1 MQYIAKK
8 LCKFAGRE
16 FRINEIIPD
25 GYVHN
30 TAAPRLINMGVIAE
44 DSAGQLLPASS
55 SIENNEAAAI
65 IPEPAEEII
74 SEPEQEPAEEQ
85 KEITKEDLMKL
96 KRDEL
101 VLLAE
106 EEGIKVNDTDT
117 KSDIA
122 AALLGEGSDE

>member
-44 DSAGQLLPASS
+44 DSAGSLLPASS

-65 IPEPAEEII
+65 IPEPAEEIP
-74 SEPEQEPAEEQ
+74 EPEQELAEDK
-85 KEITKEDLMKL
+85 KEITKDDLMKL

-106 EEGIKVNDTDT
+106 EAGIEVKDADT
-117 KSDIA
+117 KADIA